1 MKGLGGKMAIYNLT
15 PIISNQATFNA
26 QFMTNQKNVIGDM
39 GIVNATSNNYNDL
52 NNKPSINGVILIGNL
67 TSESLGI
74 IGDKN
79 FVFSQNVASDLWEI
93 NHNLNK
99 FPSVTVVDSG
109 NNIVIGEV
117 TYINENSLQIIFT
130 SPFSGSAYLN

>member
-1 MKGLGGKMAIYNLT
+1 MATFNFV
-15 PIISNQATFNA
+15 PNISSQATFNA
-26 QFMTNQKNVIGDM
+26 TITTNQKSIVGNM
-39 GIVNATSNNYNDL
+39 GVVNATSSNYNDL
-52 NNKPSINGVILIGNL
+52 NNKPTINGVTLLGNL

-74 IGDKN
+74 ITDKN
-79 FVFSQNVASDLWEI
+79 FVFNQNVASNEWII

-99 FPSVTVVDSG
+99 FPSVSVVDSG

-117 TYINENSLQIIFT
+117 IYIDENNLQIVFS